1 MTTSSTTPTTI
12 TTFNVYSKSCRV
24 LRQLRH
30 RVTAVEDLMPTKAD
44 KAELEAAIQEFKDE
58 IAKLN
63 IEESLFFGLGLAIL
77 IGGALK

>member
-1 MTTSSTTPTTI
+1 
-12 TTFNVYSKSCRV
+12 
-24 LRQLRH
+24 
-30 RVTAVEDLMPTKAD
+30 VTAVEDLMPTKAD